1 MSKQSAD
8 PESPGEE
15 PRRAPPIGRALRI
28 VVGLWLLVYVVP
40 PYFEFGVPF
49 AVRALLLV
57 LGLAGIYSLLH
68 IVLARWTINSLFA
81 TVIALSLL
89 AALYS
94 VGGPG
99 SLIFGHGEGQ
109 LAAGTFLG
117 LSLVVAG
124 VWAVPGCEL
133 TAIPGLI
140 FRKHAELSCPIF
152 SPVDTLER
160 TLRNK

>member
-1 MSKQSAD
+1 MSKPSAD
-8 PESPGEE
+8 SESPGEE
-15 PRRAPPIGRALRI
+15 PRRAPPIGRALR
-28 VVGLWLLVYVVP
+28 VVLGLWLLVYVAP
-40 PYFEFGVPF
+40 PYFEFGVLF

-57 LGLAGIYSLLH
+57 LGLAGVYSLLH
-68 IVLARWTINSLFA
+68 IVLSRWTINPLLA

-89 AALYS
+89 ASLYS
-94 VGGPG
+94 TGAPG

-133 TAIPGLI
+133 TAIPGII
-140 FRKHAELSCPIF
+140 FRKHTELSCPIF

-160 TLRNK
+160 TLRSK

>member
-1 MSKQSAD
+1 MSKPSSD
-8 PESPGEE
+8 SESQGDE
-15 PRRAPPIGRALRI
+15 PRRAPPVGRALRI
-28 VVGLWLLVYVVP
+28 ALGLWLFLYVVP

-57 LGLAGIYSLLH
+57 LGLAGVYSLLH
-68 IVLARWTINSLFA
+68 IVLSRWTINELLA
-81 TVIALSLL
+81 TAIALGLL

-94 VGGPG
+94 AGAPG

-124 VWAVPGCEL
+124 VSAVPGCEL

-140 FRKHAELSCPIF
+140 FRKHTEVSCPIF
-152 SPVDTLER
+152 SPVDTIER
-160 TLRNK
+160 RLRSK